1 LEKYINQKYRNNP
14 VIKRRLWLSSSDSD
28 SYHEGKSL
36 FDDLKKL
43 AENKEIV
50 AFDSNYYNNL

>member
-1 LEKYINQKYRNNP
+1 
-14 VIKRRLWLSSSDSD
+14 LSSSDSD

-43 AENKEIV
+43 AENKELV
-50 AFDSNYYNNL
+50 AIDLNYYNNI